1 MMFLSLLILTN
12 MTFKKGNNFWTKRS
26 KHGREKIFKTP
37 EQLWEAACEYFDHV
51 DQNPFLIEKKT
62 TNSKEETT
70 QEEYRKKPYTLMGL
84 CLYCGANSDFW
95 RQFRASAPSDFSTVI
110 KQIEEIIYTQK
121 FAGASAGLFNA
132 NIIARDLGLSEKSE
146 INQNTVIRNPYEGL
160 TEEELRSL
168 AYGKDKN
175 DLEGDADQQA

>member
-1 MMFLSLLILTN
+1 MILLSLITQID
-12 MTFKKGNNFWTKRS
+12 MTFKKGNNFWTTRS
-26 KHGREKIFKTP
+26 KHGRDKIFKTAD
-37 EQLWEAACEYFDHV
+37 QLWEAACEYFDHV

-84 CLYCGANSDFW
+84 CLYCGANSEYW
-95 RQFRASAPSDFSTVI
+95 REFRRTASKDFSSVI

-132 NIIARDLGLSEKSE
+132 NIIARDLGLSDKSE

-168 AYGKDKN
+168 AYGKDKD